1 MSKKELTM
9 GKYEPLARY
18 LEQLP
23 GDSWDA
29 RFAEVE
35 KVLGFPLPSS
45 AHQYPAWWANQ
56 DGPHSQT
63 KGWRDAG
70 WETNKV
76 DLPAKRVRFVR
87 RRHDS
92 NPRNPRSDNAA
103 DDLEQL
109 VERAAALTGIQDR
122 ALLLRHALETTIR
135 QEAAKQLIALGG
147 SDPEAK
153 APPRRRFW

>member
-1 MSKKELTM
+1 M

-18 LEQLP
+18 LKQLP

-29 RFAEVE
+29 RFADVE
-35 KVLGFPLPSS
+35 QVLGFSLPSS

-70 WETNKV
+70 WETSNV
-76 DLPAKRVRFVR
+76 NLPARRVRFVR
-87 RRHDS
+87 RRRD
-92 NPRNPRSDNAA
+92 PRPTDQRLDDPTA
-103 DDLEQL
+103 DLERL
-109 VERAAALTGIQDR
+109 VERARDLTGIEDR
-122 ALLLRHALETTIR
+122 TLLLRRALEATIR
-135 QEAAKQLIALGG
+135 QETAKQLIALGG